1 MSASTTGTVRDAID
15 AAAARLAA
23 ARIDTARLD
32 ARVLMAHVME
42 RDQAWLIGYGDEQ
55 LPTDARARYEELAA
69 RRADR
74 EPIAYLTGVREFWSL
89 DLSVN
94 PDTLIPRPDSETLV
108 ETALEITWTNKLRIL
123 DLGTGSGCLL
133 LAILTERR
141 HAHGLGIDIN
151 EGAVRIAEQNARTL
165 GLSNRARFR
174 AGTWAA
180 TTPMAEEERFDLV
193 VSNPPYI
200 PDRDIAGM
208 APDVRAFEPL
218 GALSGGRDGLDAYR
232 EIAAHLHDLIVP
244 DGYFIGEFGLGQ
256 GLAVGQILHAAGLQV
271 IGFRDDVAGR
281 ERCVIARR
289 HD

>member
-15 AAAARLAA
+15 AVAARLAA

-32 ARVLMAHVME
+32 ARVLMAYVMK

-55 LPTDARARYEELAA
+55 LPDDARARYEELAA

-89 DLSVN
+89 DISVN
-94 PDTLIPRPDSETLV
+94 PDTLIPRPDSEALV
-108 ETALEITWTNKLRIL
+108 ETALEITWTDKLRIL

-165 GLSNRARFR
+165 GLSNRAQFR
-174 AGTWAA
+174 TRTWAA
-180 TTPMAEEERFDLV
+180 TKSMPEEEQFDLV
-193 VSNPPYI
+193 ISNPPYI
-200 PDRDIAGM
+200 PERDIAGM
-208 APDVRAFEPL
+208 ALDVRAFEPL
-218 GALSGGRDGLDAYR
+218 SALSGGRDGLDAYR
-232 EIAAHLHDLIVP
+232 EIAAHLNDLIVP

-271 IGFRDDVAGR
+271 IGFRADVAGR